1 MSANFTYAG
10 TLGTAGVGPET
21 KTFDVASGAAASITI
36 GDAVVVTAGFAAKV
50 ANTGMTSA
58 GKYGLA
64 VSTSTDTVGA
74 AGTVDVMF
82 TPVGLIV
89 NGVASGI
96 ATQSQLYT
104 PFRMAVSAGVQ
115 TVDLTTPGVG
125 TLWSSTPYVTGSTAC
140 QVILPWAV

>member
-1 MSANFTYAG
+1 MSQNFTYAG

-21 KTFDVASGAAASITI
+21 KTFDVAAGALNSISV

-50 ANTGMTSA
+50 ANTGMTTA

-64 VSTSTDTVGA
+64 ITTSTDTVGA

-96 ATQSQLYT
+96 ATQSQLFT
-104 PFRMAVSAGVQ
+104 PFRLAVSAGVQ

-125 TLWSSTPYVTGSTAC
+125 TLWSSTPFVSGTTAT
-140 QVILPWAV
+140 QVVFPWAV